1 MNAWKPLRFAVA
13 WCLVLLIA
21 VPPPILAQEPGVKA
35 PAKAFSQAELDQL
48 LAPVAIY
55 PDSLLAHIFI
65 AATYPLEVV
74 MAERWARE
82 NRNLPADSFNAA
94 LDRQPWDAS
103 VKALVPFPDVL
114 EMMSRKLDWTQ
125 RVGDAFLAQQADVMD
140 TVQRLRKR
148 AHDAGNLKSTEQQRV
163 IMEQEIIRIEPAN
176 PSIVYVPAYD
186 PWWVYGPWWWPAYPP
201 YVVYPYPAG
210 VAIAPGFVW
219 FGVGLFVGAYWG
231 SWGYWG
237 WHNHTC
243 YVNRSTYHHGGHGGY
258 GSGAVGG
265 AWATRNQGA
274 AGAVGAAGGVATAQP
289 WQHNPAHRRG
299 VAYRDTATRDR
310 YGRTDRAAVESRRSF
325 RGFEGNGIERGGGRT
340 AGAGSAALASRGTA
354 RPDPSGVRDALSAKA
369 GRADTPIG
377 RSGRPD
383 AAVRGGGV
391 SDRATRPDTI
401 SSRTGRP
408 DRDGRR
414 EAGLASAGRERR
426 TMDRANLERGL
437 SGRAFEGIG
446 RGGEVRRQSTWGRE
460 SLNTARTGG
469 ARAGEVNRSFPQ
481 GGGRVGEAVRSFPQG
496 GNSRGFP
503 HAGAAGGGAV
513 RGFPQGGARVG
524 DAVRGFPQ
532 GGGGVG
538 GGLFRG
544 GHR

>member
-1 MNAWKPLRFAVA
+1 MNAWKPFRFAVA

-21 VPPPILAQEPGVKA
+21 VPPAILAQEPGAKA

-48 LAPVAIY
+48 LAPVALY

-103 VKALVPFPDVL
+103 VKALAPFPDVL
-114 EMMSRKLDWTQ
+114 EMMSRKLDWTR

-140 TVQRLRKR
+140 TVQRLRMR
-148 AHDAGNLKSTEQQRV
+148 AHDAGNLKSTEQQKV
-163 IMEQEIIRIEPAN
+163 IVEREIIRVEPAN

-210 VAIAPGFVW
+210 IAIAPGFIW
-219 FGVGLFVGAYWG
+219 FGAGLFVGAYWS

-237 WHNHTC
+237 WRNHTC
-243 YVNRSTYHHGGHGGY
+243 YVNRSTYPHGGHGGY

-265 AWATRNQGA
+265 AWATRHQ
-274 AGAVGAAGGVATAQP
+274 GAAGGVAAAQP

-310 YGRTDRAAVESRRSF
+310 YGRTDRAAVESRRGF
-325 RGFEGNGIERGGGRT
+325 RGFESNGIERGGGRT
-340 AGAGSAALASRGTA
+340 AGAGSAVPASRGTA

-369 GRADTPIG
+369 GRADAAIG

-391 SDRATRPDTI
+391 SDRAARPDRM
-401 SSRTGRP
+401 SGRTGRP

-414 EAGLASAGRERR
+414 EAGFAQAGRERR
-426 TMDRANLERGL
+426 TTDRANLERGL

-460 SLNTARTGG
+460 SLNAARTGG
-469 ARAGEVNRSFPQ
+469 ARAGEVTRGSPQ
-481 GGGRVGEAVRSFPQG
+481 GRGRVGEAVRSFPQG
-496 GNSRGFP
+496 GNTRGFP

-513 RGFPQGGARVG
+513 RSLPQGGARVG

>member
-1 MNAWKPLRFAVA
+1 MKTSNAFRYAVA

-21 VPPPILAQEPGVKA
+21 VPPPVLAQEPGATPVAKA
-35 PAKAFSQAELDQL
+35 PSRTFSQAELDQL
-48 LAPVAIY
+48 LAPIALY

-74 MAERWARE
+74 MAERWARD
-82 NRNLPADSFNAA
+82 NRNLPADQFSAA
-94 LDRQPWDAS
+94 LGRQPWDAS

-114 EMMSRKLDWTQ
+114 EMKSRKMDWTQ

-140 TVQRLRKR
+140 TVQKLRKR
-148 AHDAGNLKSTEQQRV
+148 AHDAGNLKSTEQQKV
-163 IMEQEIIRIEPAN
+163 IVEREIIRVEPAN

-210 VAIAPGFVW
+210 VAIAPGFIW
-219 FGVGLFVGAYWG
+219 FGVGFFVGAYWG

-237 WHNHTC
+237 WHNRTC
-243 YVNRSTYHHGGHGGY
+243 YVYPSYYHRDGHGGH

-265 AWATRNQGA
+265 AWATGRQGA
-274 AGAVGAAGGVATAQP
+274 PGTGAAAVGTAAAQP

-299 VAYRDTATRDR
+299 VAYRDPATRDR
-310 YGRTDRAAVESRRSF
+310 FGGTDRAAVESRRGF
-325 RGFEGNGIERGGGRT
+325 RGFEGGGIERGGGRA
-340 AGAGSAALASRGTA
+340 AGVQSAAAASRGSS
-354 RPDPSGVRDALSAKA
+354 RPDPSAVRDALSARQGRTDTSGTAAGRFDRAA
-369 GRADTPIG
+369 GRA
-377 RSGRPD
+377 D
-383 AAVRGGGV
+383 AAVRGGEG
-391 SDRATRPDTI
+391 SHRAARPDTMT
-401 SSRTGRP
+401 SRTGRP
-408 DRDGRR
+408 DRDERR
-414 EAGLASAGRERR
+414 EAAFTPSGRERR
-426 TMDRANLERGL
+426 TPDRSALERGL

-469 ARAGEVNRSFPQ
+469 ARAGEVTRGVPQ
-481 GGGRVGEAVRSFPQG
+481 GGI
-496 GNSRGFP
+496 SRGFP
-503 HAGAAGGGAV
+503 HAGAAGGAAV
-513 RGFPQGGARVG
+513 RSLPQGGARVG